1 MSGKKQKS
9 IDRKIDVRGEERVV
23 RQSWRANKTGL
34 LLTSALLNKRTKQP
48 LAGKLTALVADEV
61 ELLEV
66 GRQHA
71 EVFLQRAISRSSEI
85 AGGAVGKRRRAD
97 IAVSNPMAAGLA
109 GGTRRGDAA
118 AAARKAE
125 EEVRFSWDRR
135 GCRVRYQHALIES
148 VMYASIWSNVRAAA
162 AITDAVYHSVRK
174 CNDTLYIHL
183 FIKTSLYFRTKLST
197 MSPHALLFRPLI
209 SVHISTT
216 SSNTNTLL

>member
-1 MSGKKQKS
+1 M
-9 IDRKIDVRGEERVV
+9 

-71 EVFLQRAISRSSEI
+71 EVFLQRAISRNSEI
-85 AGGAVGKRRRAD
+85 AGGAIGKRRRAD

-109 GGTRRGDAA
+109 GGTRRVDAA

-125 EEVRFSWDRR
+125 EEVRFSWDLI
-135 GCRVRYQHALIES
+135 GCRVRYQQALIES
-148 VMYASIWSNVRAAA
+148 VMYEQMVMYEQPLRLLTLCANLSVNVSILCIYILIKKRPYIYEQNCVRCLRMLSFF
-162 AITDAVYHSVRK
+162 AV
-174 CNDTLYIHL
+174 
-183 FIKTSLYFRTKLST
+183 
-197 MSPHALLFRPLI
+197 
-209 SVHISTT
+209 
-216 SSNTNTLL
+216 